1 MKRIDNIMSLLEL
14 VLLLAI
20 GGLTAQGIHAQNGY
34 SFFRNFS
41 AEDYHGHN
49 RNFDIACDTS
59 GVVYVANFEG
69 LIYYN
74 GAKWQKLL
82 TPGISRITHLTLDEK
97 GDIWVGGHNYIGKI
111 VSGANGTPGLRS
123 YVSDVV
129 SEGESL
135 LGDIIGMETEGE
147 SMVYYTQDLRISIK
161 DDSICSREPY
171 VNNRFPI
178 MISSVQA
185 GPDIRVE
192 ADGGDGVKITD
203 RRLGT
208 SPRSV

>member
-1 MKRIDNIMSLLEL
+1 M
-14 VLLLAI
+14 
-20 GGLTAQGIHAQNGY
+20 GNG
-34 SFFRNFS
+34 
-41 AEDYHGHN
+41 E
-49 RNFDIACDTS
+49 
-59 GVVYVANFEG
+59 
-69 LIYYN
+69 
-74 GAKWQKLL
+74 
-82 TPGISRITHLTLDEK
+82 
-97 GDIWVGGHNYIGKI
+97 IWVGGHNYIGKI

-129 SEGESL
+129 SEGEAL
-135 LGDIIGMETEGE
+135 IGDIIGIETEGE

-161 DDSICSREPY
+161 GDSICSREPY

-208 SPRSV
+208 SIRLTEDQGLCSNRVNKLVYDQHGSVWGATDNGLFQIDMPSFFSYYPFVAIRIHFMSAPRRDFLFMIPNPIILSLFLQRSGKPAGS